1 MGVKQTVITTI
12 TCDKCGN
19 EITDEERQKVS
30 DALEVPTGYF
40 MDQVSKANLN
50 ISSYLEPYSK
60 FVKNPIF
67 CKDCTIKVLTDALNK
82 LGVKTKDG

>member
-19 EITDEERQKVS
+19 KITDEECKKLF

-50 ISSYLEPYSK
+50 ISKYSEPYVK

-67 CKDCTIKVLTDALNK
+67 CKDCTIKVLTGALSK

>member
-12 TCDKCGN
+12 TCDRCGN

-30 DALEVPTGYF
+30 DALEVSTGYF

-60 FVKNPIF
+60 FVQNPSF
-67 CKDCTIKVLTDALNK
+67 CKDCTIKVLTDALSK